1 MNPTTSKND
10 KPTYLTS
17 SNDDD
22 NGYVGNDVDDDDDA
36 QAKLAFNF

>member
-22 NGYVGNDVDDDDDA
+22 NGNVDNDVVDDDDA
-36 QAKLAFNF
+36 QPKLAFNF

>member
-10 KPTYLTS
+10 KPTYLTL

-22 NGYVGNDVDDDDDA
+22 NGNVDNDVDDDDA